1 MMQGQLVDGAASSME
16 ETMRKVEGD
25 GNAHLLV
32 LLGSVTPLAGPTT
45 GTDHNPVSTALVFIG
60 SRIE

>member
-32 LLGSVTPLAGPTT
+32 LLGSVTPLVGPTT
-45 GTDHNPVSTALVFIG
+45 GTDHNPVSTA
-60 SRIE
+60 